1 MYNLT
6 MTKKALIGQ
15 VELEDLLDRLYFP
28 EEEIQQAVLEQAKL
42 FLAAADYRVKKMK
55 SRQDSGY
62 ALDRL
67 RASYSI
73 RIRKKYAAADTGKR
87 NVTEGHIKEIL
98 EGVDEIRTAQEAL
111 GTAEALEEWS
121 KLVLEA
127 YRQRRDVLKILAQF
141 AFVEDNMRLGHR
153 DLEKMKDRR
162 QQLKGAMRD
171 NVEEL

>member
-1 MYNLT
+1 MAR
-6 MTKKALIGQ
+6 KPLIGQ

-55 SRQDSGY
+55 ARQDAGY
-62 ALDRL
+62 ALERL
-67 RASYSI
+67 RASYSL
-73 RIRKKYAAADTGKR
+73 RIRKKYAAADSR
-87 NVTEGHIKEIL
+87 VTEGNIKEML
-98 EGVDEIRTAQEAL
+98 EGVQEIKSAQESM

-153 DLEKMKDRR
+153 DLEKMKEKQARIR
-162 QQLKGAMRD
+162 GAMRERD
-171 NVEEL
+171 IEEV

>member
-1 MYNLT
+1 MARKTLV
-6 MTKKALIGQ
+6 GE
-15 VELEDLLDRLYFP
+15 VELEDLLARLYFP

-55 SRQDSGY
+55 SRQDAAY

-67 RASYSI
+67 RAGYSLQV
-73 RIRKKYAAADTGKR
+73 RKKFAAANVGGKR
-87 NVTEGHIKEIL
+87 NVTEGQIKDTL
-98 EGVDEIRTAQEAL
+98 ERVEAINSAQEAL
-111 GTAEALEEWS
+111 GSAEALEEWS

-141 AFVEDNMRLGHR
+141 AFVEDNFRLGHR
-153 DLEKMKDRR
+153 DMDKLKEKR
-162 QQLKGAMRD
+162 QKLKETMRDSD